1 MRRNEKNAGDARP
14 EANSTRANWLRPL
27 LSAPEAARGHRDRT
41 PALCRL
47 RPRRRSAES
56 CPLAQEP
63 AWLRFCGSRTAR
75 CAGFVLS
82 HSSATRA
89 NNGPTP
95 QALTATQRTA
105 KSTRD
110 LPGRADS
117 ATVRRPAHDGARLPR
132 ARRRSS
138 RGRGP
143 DPTDQTAE
151 VRVPRRGEGRKRRSR
166 EAVEVDAAQAH
177 RIAAGLA
184 ALPPGAGAVRSCEG
198 VSAMAG
204 PEPKVPGLAVI
215 VHVPDS

>member
-105 KSTRD
+105 NPHGTSRAERTAPPSAVRPMTG
-110 LPGRADS
+110 LGCHEPGGEVVVAEDP
-117 ATVRRPAHDGARLPR
+117 TPPT
-132 ARRRSS
+132 RRRKSAFH
-138 RGRGP
+138 
-143 DPTDQTAE
+143 AE
-151 VRVPRRGEGRKRRSR
+151 GKGANAVAARRSR
-166 EAVEVDAAQAH
+166 ST
-177 RIAAGLA
+177 
-184 ALPPGAGAVRSCEG
+184 PPRPTASRPASRRYRLG
-198 VSAMAG
+198 
-204 PEPKVPGLAVI
+204 
-215 VHVPDS
+215 